1 MSKMKKR
8 IAIVFVWL
16 LLWQGLC
23 LYIHNDILLAG
34 PLETATTLFHM
45 LREAETYT
53 SLSFSMIRIVGGF
66 VCGSLLGM
74 VLAWMAYRR
83 SLLADFLAP
92 LITTL
97 KAVPV
102 ASFVI
107 MLLIW
112 AGNRNLSFLI
122 SLLVVFPFLYIN
134 TLEGLR
140 TTDTKLIEM
149 AAVFHIPPLNQLRY
163 IYFPHLYGYLYS
175 AFQIALGMCWKS
187 GIAAEVIGQPLLSIG
202 NGLYR
207 AKIYLETGELFAWTI
222 LVIFCSKSIEYLFL
236 FLFRKVAGK

>member
-1 MSKMKKR
+1 M
-8 IAIVFVWL
+8 VWL

-34 PLETATTLFHM
+34 PLETLRTLLQM
-45 LREAETYT
+45 LQEKEVYQA
-53 SLSFSMIRIVGGF
+53 LLFSMIRIIGGF
-66 VCGSLLGM
+66 LTGSVLGIVLGWLAYRIS
-74 VLAWMAYRR
+74 VLA
-83 SLLADFLAP
+83 DIFAP
-92 LITTL
+92 MIVTL

-112 AGNRNLSFLI
+112 AGNVNLSFLI

-140 TTDTKLIEM
+140 TTSRDLIEM
-149 AAVFHIPPLNQLRY
+149 ASVFHIPRANRFRY

-187 GIAAEVIGQPLLSIG
+187 GVAAEVIGQPLHSIG

-222 LVIFCSKSIEYLFL
+222 LVIVLSRIIEYVFL
-236 FLFRKVAGK
+236 YLFRKAARK

>member
-1 MSKMKKR
+1 M
-8 IAIVFVWL
+8 VWL

-34 PLETATTLFHM
+34 PLETLRTLLQM
-45 LREAETYT
+45 LQEKEVYRA
-53 SLSFSMIRIVGGF
+53 LLFSMIRIIGGF
-66 VCGSLLGM
+66 LTGSVLGIVLGWLAYRIS
-74 VLAWMAYRR
+74 VLA
-83 SLLADFLAP
+83 DIFAP
-92 LITTL
+92 MIVTL

-112 AGNRNLSFLI
+112 AGNANLSFLI

-140 TTDTKLIEM
+140 TTSRDLIEM
-149 AAVFHIPPLNQLRY
+149 ASVFHIPWANRFRY

-187 GIAAEVIGQPLLSIG
+187 GVAAEVIGQPLHSIG

-222 LVIFCSKSIEYLFL
+222 LVIVLSRIIEYVFL
-236 FLFRKVAGK
+236 YLFRKAARK

>member
-1 MSKMKKR
+1 M
-8 IAIVFVWL
+8 VWL

-34 PLETATTLFHM
+34 PLETLRTLLQM
-45 LREAETYT
+45 LQEKEVYQA
-53 SLSFSMIRIVGGF
+53 LLFSMIRIIGGF
-66 VCGSLLGM
+66 LTGSVLGIVLGWLAYRIS
-74 VLAWMAYRR
+74 VLA
-83 SLLADFLAP
+83 DIFAP
-92 LITTL
+92 MIVTL

-112 AGNRNLSFLI
+112 AGNANLSFLI

-140 TTDTKLIEM
+140 TTNRDLIEM
-149 AAVFHIPPLNQLRY
+149 ASVFHIPWANRFRY

-187 GIAAEVIGQPLLSIG
+187 GVAAEVIGQPLHSIG

-222 LVIFCSKSIEYLFL
+222 LVIVLSRIIEYVFL
-236 FLFRKVAGK
+236 YLFRKAARK